1 MKVKICGIKTMN
13 DALAV
18 QDDGADFIGFV
29 FAPSSRRISPVNAKK
44 IIASLD
50 KDIKTVGVFVNESLE
65 NMAYISEFVGLDYIQ
80 LHGNEAKHIALAL
93 NKPIIKAFSFGQ
105 TDLATIRSYPCDYVL
120 IDSPGEKYAGGSG
133 RTFDWTQL
141 EDDTKLHEKLIL
153 AGGLNANNI
162 IEAIRTAKPVG
173 VDVSSGVETNKEKDI
188 KKIKAFIEIV
198 KAERKVEV

>member
-1 MKVKICGIKTMN
+1 KVGVKMKVKICGIKTMN

-93 NKPIIKAFSFGQ
+93 NKPIIKA
-105 TDLATIRSYPCDYVL
+105 
-120 IDSPGEKYAGGSG
+120 
-133 RTFDWTQL
+133 
-141 EDDTKLHEKLIL
+141 
-153 AGGLNANNI
+153 
-162 IEAIRTAKPVG
+162 
-173 VDVSSGVETNKEKDI
+173 
-188 KKIKAFIEIV
+188 
-198 KAERKVEV
+198 